1 MVTGRLRG
9 GIGYA
14 RHGDKGYREPM
25 HAAGFHGE
33 QVVGESNVAQG
44 KPARWFQDPMG
55 PKPKIAWLGDGAKG
69 ITGRP
74 LWKEALAGGGTKGA
88 GSAR

>member
-14 RHGDKGYREPM
+14 RHGDKAYREPM

-33 QVVGESNVAQG
+33 QLAGESNAAQG
-44 KPARWFQDPMG
+44 KPARWYQDPAG
-55 PKPKIAWLGDGAKG
+55 PKPKIAWLGAGNTG
-69 ITGRP
+69 VTGRP
-74 LWKEALAGGGTKGA
+74 LWQAALGGGGTKGS

>member
-14 RHGDKGYREPM
+14 RHGDKAYREPA
-25 HAAGFHGE
+25 HAAGYHGE
-33 QVVGESNVAQG
+33 QLAGESNAAQG
-44 KPARWFQDPMG
+44 KPARWYQDPMG
-55 PKPKIAWLGDGAKG
+55 PKPKIAWLNGGA
-69 ITGRP
+69 TASGRP
-74 LWKEALAGGGTKGA
+74 LWQAALGGGGTTGS